1 MKDAIIL
8 AGGVG
13 SRISSVA
20 GGLPKALLDVAG
32 RPFIEYVL
40 DQLNDAGIHRVI
52 IAASYK
58 WEMIQGY
65 LKSQYKN
72 MLIEYSIEEAPL
84 GTGGAIKQ
92 AFELYSVKESIVVN
106 ADTLFKID
114 LSALVV
120 AHHEADAF
128 ISIALREV
136 TDMSRYG
143 AVTLKGLLV
152 ESFGEKNVSGPGL
165 INGGIYVIDSAFWD
179 KSKTTQSFSFEKDI
193 LEQYTNLGM
202 INGFAQ
208 SGYFIDIGIPDDLER
223 ARNEFKM
230 ST

>member
-13 SRISSVA
+13 SRIASVA
-20 GGLPKALLDVAG
+20 GGLPKALLDVAE

-40 DQLNDAGIHRVI
+40 DQLADAGVDRVI

-58 WEMIQGY
+58 WEMIKGY
-65 LKSQYKN
+65 LGSQYRN
-72 MLIEYSIEEAPL
+72 MLIEYSIEETPL

-92 AFELYSVKESIVVN
+92 AFDLYQVKEAIVVN

-114 LSALVV
+114 LSSMIA

-136 TDMSRYG
+136 SDMSRYG
-143 AVTLKGLLV
+143 AVTVDGSSV
-152 ESFGEKNVSGPGL
+152 RSFGEKNISGPGL
-165 INGGIYVIDSAFWD
+165 INGGIYIVDSVFWNT
-179 KSKTTQSFSFEKDI
+179 SKTKQSFSFEKDI
-193 LEQYTNLGM
+193 LEKYTDLGM

-223 ARNEFKM
+223 ARKEFKNH
-230 ST
+230 